1 MATGAVSSLWDDVL
15 ADLLPVGLGFV
26 AEDLKKYR
34 LLPSRVGGAA
44 QSLDRPLEGPC
55 FRRGINNA
63 GVDPR

>member
-1 MATGAVSSLWDDVL
+1 VSSLWDDVL
-15 ADLLPVGLGFV
+15 ADVLPVGL
-26 AEDLKKYR
+26 DLSQTLKKYR